1 RQGIT
6 GPELRPRAGEPGRG
20 CQRPVHAGAAS
31 DLPRLPLHARGIPG
45 AIPDSVERRPAGSRR
60 QRADRPGADGR
71 TDLERGL
78 RLSGLLP
85 AGQLAPGAGRFR
97 MPTML
102 MNERTHEPVATALE
116 LAVTRRA
123 RRRGL
128 LGRNGLDD
136 SEALIL
142 APCTAVHT
150 AFMRF

>member
-1 RQGIT
+1 M
-6 GPELRPRAGEPGRG
+6 A
-20 CQRPVHAGAAS
+20 
-31 DLPRLPLHARGIPG
+31 
-45 AIPDSVERRPAGSRR
+45 
-60 QRADRPGADGR
+60 
-71 TDLERGL
+71 
-78 RLSGLLP
+78 
-85 AGQLAPGAGRFR
+85 
-97 MPTML
+97 TML

-150 AFMRF
+150 AFMRFAIDVLFLDRDGCAVKIVPDVAPWRIAAAARAYAVVEMAAGSAKRHGVQLGDRLYVSPEGI